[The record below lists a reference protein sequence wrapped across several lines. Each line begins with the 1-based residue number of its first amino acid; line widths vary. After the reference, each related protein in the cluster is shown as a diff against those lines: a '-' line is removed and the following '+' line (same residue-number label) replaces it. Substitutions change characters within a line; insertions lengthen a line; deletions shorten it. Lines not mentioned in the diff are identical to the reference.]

1 MLANKPR
8 YTKSAF
14 TRTKPHSGVQY
25 VYRPHIRQKGSRQNK
40 YCGEEVS
47 VRPAMDV
54 GQPAL

>member
-40 YCGEEVS
+40 YYGKKKPLCDL
-47 VRPAMDV
+47 RWM
-54 GQPAL
+54 